1 MAANAAP
8 RLSASEPRGDR
19 REQQGQYMFI
29 RNSILSGTAI
39 AAVIAATPAIAQE
52 RSFDLPAQP
61 AVKAIPAF
69 ARQAQ
74 LQIVASAR
82 DLAGVRTPAIK
93 GRMDARAAL
102 RRLIAGTP
110 LKIASDD
117 GQVVTL
123 RSARAPASPQSGR
136 VIGQGVLAGRVLNT
150 ATGEYVRNAEIRAE
164 GTTIVA
170 YSDEGGNFRLTGLPA
185 GQVTIIVRYTGL
197 QETRAMATV
206 AAGQVATL
214 QVALEAQSF
223 AADGGGE
230 VESVTITAARDGQA
244 AAIMER
250 RAAMNAKTVVAADN
264 YGGLTMG
271 DVGEFMKNMPGLSL
285 DYTEV
290 DATAVR
296 IGGLDPK
303 YSTFTTDG
311 ARMAT
316 ATSNNNNGRQ
326 NSFEQMSITGIE
338 SIELNNTLT
347 ASMDAD
353 SPGGSINLRSKYAF
367 QRKGRQLRFQL
378 GGVGTSDSALSP
390 AYFPDD
396 RKHARIYPSGQIGF
410 ADVVLDGR
418 LGIAFNA
425 SYNANYVQQDRIQ
438 TDWSYLPGGRVMPYQ
453 VMWRPGPKFTSRTA
467 ANLALDYKIT
477 DDLAFSL
484 RSSYSY
490 YDVEY
495 FNQYTY
501 LIFGTTT
508 RSYATPDSTPTH
520 IVVNP
525 VAGTPTAT
533 RLHTQYSHR
542 YAGTP
547 AYLVAPKLEYRGDT
561 FEATLRGSYSRS
573 EFNFRDN
580 SKGFFQ
586 RTDSY
591 LTRIGFTLDRASEDS
606 NAWTLAQTAG
616 RPWGDPRSFNRDDDI
631 GNNIRTAESDAVNE
645 MFGVNLDLKERFEIG
660 GVPMTLM
667 AGAAARTNDWRTN
680 EGSWNQF
687 QYVGPTGDLTQK
699 APEAV
704 IPWTQHYKFQI
715 HGFDAGN
722 MNAQGWRADSNYA
735 MYDIYKDHP
744 EYFVPDTLGNLKR
757 DLDNNKRVKED
768 IYAGYLELQA
778 RAGRAS
784 FDLGVRYERTRTGAR
799 IANIRPLS
807 EVAAAGYPVSAT
819 AATTVE
825 GLLYQYNGGTYATR
839 RGDYEDWFLSGGV
852 KYDFT
857 DKLVAQVSFSQSILR
872 PDYGNLGGVVSVNDD
887 TMIVN
892 VPNPMLK
899 PEHSTKYFA
908 RLQYFLEPS
917 GIVAISAYKLDIKDM
932 QVTGIT
938 VNPEDVGYD
947 PNEYVGYTFRSAQ
960 NAPGTS
966 TNNGLI
972 LEYDQQ
978 LTFLPGALKGL
989 GLRASFTLVD
999 PDGVRQNLPE
1009 RAANWGLRYS
1019 RGPFDF
1025 QLTGNWQSSY
1035 RISALGNTPTT
1046 ANNGILY
1053 RAERELWNIS
1063 ASYKVTRNFEVML
1076 AGRNIFNA
1084 PDIVYSNERSRVQ
1097 QYSIYG
1103 SMWNVGIKGTF

>member
-1 MAANAAP
+1 
-8 RLSASEPRGDR
+8 
-19 REQQGQYMFI
+19 MFI
-29 RNSILSGTAI
+29 RNSILSGTA
-39 AAVIAATPAIAQE
+39 VIALLAAAPAQAQD
-52 RSFDLPAQP
+52 RAFDLAAQP
-61 AVKAIPAF
+61 AVKAIPEF
-69 ARQAQ
+69 ARQAHI
-74 LQIVASAR
+74 QIVASAR
-82 DLAGVRTPAIK
+82 DLEGVRTPAMK
-93 GRMDARAAL
+93 GRMDVRAAL

-110 LKIASDD
+110 LQIASDD

-123 RSARAPASPQSGR
+123 RSTRAPASPQSGR
-136 VIGQGVLAGRVLNT
+136 AIGQGTLAGRVLNT
-150 ATGEYVRNAEIRAE
+150 ATGEYVRNAEIRVE

-170 YSDEGGNFRLTGLPA
+170 YSDEGGNFRLAGLPA
-185 GQVTIIVRYTGL
+185 GPVTLVVRYTGL
-197 QETRAMATV
+197 QDVRTTATV
-206 AAGQVATL
+206 AAGEVATL
-214 QVALEAQSF
+214 NVDLNAQSF
-223 AADGGGE
+223 AANDE
-230 VESVTITAARDGQA
+230 IESVTITAARDGQA

-250 RAAMNAKTVVAADN
+250 RAAPNAKTVVAADN

-367 QRKGRQLRFQL
+367 QRKGRQLRFQV
-378 GGVGTSDSALSP
+378 GGVGTSDSAFTA

-396 RKHARIYPSGQIGF
+396 RKHPRIYPSAQVGYN
-410 ADVVLDGR
+410 DVLLGGR

-438 TDWSYLPGGRVMPYQ
+438 TDWSYLPDGRVMPYQ

-467 ANLALDYKIT
+467 ANLALDYKFS
-477 DDLAFSL
+477 DKLAFSL
-484 RSSYSY
+484 RSTYSF

-495 FNQYTY
+495 FNQYTF

-525 VAGTPTAT
+525 SGTNT

-547 AYLVAPKLEYRGDT
+547 AYLIAPKLEYRGDT
-561 FEATLRGSYSRS
+561 FEALLRASYSSS

-580 SKGFFQ
+580 SKGFFV

-591 LTRIGFTLDRASEDS
+591 LTRIGFTLDRASTES
-606 NAWTLAQTAG
+606 NDWTLAQTAG

-631 GNNIRTAESDAVNE
+631 GNNVRTSESDAVNE
-645 MFGVNLDLKERFEIG
+645 MYGVNLDLKKKLELG
-660 GVPMTLM
+660 GVPIVLM
-667 AGAAARTNDWRTN
+667 AGGAARSNDWRTN
-680 EGSWNQF
+680 EGSFDQF
-687 QYVGPTGDLTQK
+687 QYVGPTGDLTQR

-704 IPWTQHYKFQI
+704 IPWTQFYKFQI

-722 MNAQGWRADSNYA
+722 MNAQNWRADNNYA
-735 MYDIYKDHP
+735 MYDIYREHP

-768 IYAGYLELQA
+768 IYAGYFEVQA
-778 RAGRAS
+778 RAGRAA
-784 FDLGVRYERTRTGAR
+784 FDLGLRYEKTKTAAR
-799 IANIRPLS
+799 VADIRPLS
-807 EVAAAGYPVSAT
+807 EVAAAGYPVNSSGP
-819 AATTVE
+819 TTVA
-825 GLLYQYNGGTYATR
+825 GLLYQYNDGTYSTR
-839 RGDYEDWFLSGGV
+839 HGEYDDWFLSGGI

-857 DKLVAQVSFSQSILR
+857 DKLVGQVAFSNSILR
-872 PDYGNLGGVVSVNDD
+872 PDYGNLGGVVSVNDT
-887 TMIVN
+887 TMIVS
-892 VPNPMLK
+892 VPNPLLK
-899 PEHSTKYFA
+899 PEHSTKYYA

-917 GIVAISAYKLDIKDM
+917 GIIAVSGFKLDIKDM
-932 QVTGIT
+932 QITGIE
-938 VNPEDVGYD
+938 VNPEDVGFD
-947 PNEYVGYTFRSAQ
+947 PDDYAGYTFRSAQ

-966 TNNGLI
+966 TNNGLT

-978 LTFLPGALKGL
+978 LTFLPGALKGF
-989 GLRASFTLVD
+989 GLRGSFTLVD
-999 PDGVRQNLPE
+999 PDGERQNLPE
-1009 RAANWGLRYS
+1009 KMANWGVRYS
-1019 RGPFDF
+1019 RSGFDF

-1035 RISALGNTPTT
+1035 RTSALSNTPTT

-1053 RAERELWNIS
+1053 RAARELWNVS
-1063 ASYKVTRNFEVML
+1063 ASYKINRNFEVML

-1084 PDIVYSNERSRVQ
+1084 PDIVYSNVRSRVQ

-1103 SMWNVGIKGTF
+1103 SMWNLGIKGTF

>member
-1 MAANAAP
+1 
-8 RLSASEPRGDR
+8 
-19 REQQGQYMFI
+19 MFI
-29 RNSILSGTAI
+29 RNSILSGTA
-39 AAVIAATPAIAQE
+39 VIALVAAAPAQAQD
-52 RSFDLPAQP
+52 RAFDLAAQP
-61 AVKAIPAF
+61 AVKAIPEF
-69 ARQAQ
+69 ARQAHI
-74 LQIVASAR
+74 QIVASAR
-82 DLAGVRTPAIK
+82 DLEGVRTPAIK
-93 GRMDARAAL
+93 GRMDVRAAL

-110 LKIASDD
+110 LRIASDD

-123 RSARAPASPQSGR
+123 RSTRAPASPQSGR
-136 VIGQGVLAGRVLNT
+136 AVGQGTLAGRVLNT
-150 ATGEYVRNAEIRAE
+150 ATGEYVRNAEIRVE

-170 YSDEGGNFRLTGLPA
+170 YSDEGGNFRLAGLPA
-185 GQVTIIVRYTGL
+185 GQVTLVVRYTGL
-197 QETRAMATV
+197 QEVRTTATV
-206 AAGQVATL
+206 AAGEVATL
-214 QVALEAQSF
+214 NVDLNAQSF
-223 AADGGGE
+223 AANDE
-230 VESVTITAARDGQA
+230 IESVTITAARDGQA

-271 DVGEFMKNMPGLSL
+271 DVGEFMKNMPGISL

-347 ASMDAD
+347 ANMDAD

-367 QRKGRQLRFQL
+367 QRKGRQLRFQV
-378 GGVGTSDSALSP
+378 GGVGTSDSAFTA

-396 RKHARIYPSGQIGF
+396 RKHPRIYPSAQVGYN
-410 ADVVLDGR
+410 DVFLDGR

-438 TDWSYLPGGRVMPYQ
+438 TDWSYLPDGRVMPYQ

-477 DDLAFSL
+477 DKLAFSL
-484 RSSYSY
+484 RSTYSF

-495 FNQYTY
+495 FNQYTF

-508 RSYATPDSTPTH
+508 VSRATADSTPTH

-525 VAGTPTAT
+525 SGTNT

-547 AYLVAPKLEYRGDT
+547 AFLVAPKLEYRGDT
-561 FEATLRGSYSRS
+561 FEALLRTSYSSS

-606 NAWTLAQTAG
+606 NAWTLTQTAG

-645 MFGVNLDLKERFEIG
+645 MYGVNLDLKKKLELG
-660 GVPMTLM
+660 GVPVTLM
-667 AGAAARTNDWRTN
+667 AGGLVRTNDWRTN
-680 EGSWNQF
+680 EGSFDQF
-687 QYVGPTGDLTQK
+687 QYVGPTGDLTQR

-704 IPWTQHYKFQI
+704 IPWTQFYQFQI

-722 MNAQGWRADSNYA
+722 MNAQNWRADNNYA
-735 MYDIYKDHP
+735 MYDIYREHP

-768 IYAGYLELQA
+768 VYAGYAEVQA

-784 FDLGVRYERTRTGAR
+784 FDLGLRYEKTKTAAR
-799 IANIRPLS
+799 VANIRPLS
-807 EVAAAGYPVSAT
+807 EVVAAGYPVNASGP
-819 AATTVE
+819 TTTQ
-825 GLLYQYNGGTYATR
+825 GLLYQYNGGTYSTR
-839 RGDYEDWFLSGGV
+839 HGEYQDWFLSGGI

-857 DKLVAQVSFSQSILR
+857 DKLVGQISFSDSILR
-872 PDYGNLGGVVSVNDD
+872 PDYGNLGGVVSVNDT
-887 TMIVN
+887 TMIVT
-892 VPNPMLK
+892 VPNPLLK
-899 PEHSTKYFA
+899 PEHSTKYYA

-917 GIVAISAYKLDIKDM
+917 GIIAVSGFKLDIKDM
-932 QVTGIT
+932 QITGIE
-938 VNPEDVGYD
+938 VDPEDVGFD
-947 PNEYVGYTFRSAQ
+947 PDDYAGYTFRSAQ

-966 TNNGLI
+966 TNNGLT

-978 LTFLPGALKGL
+978 LTFLPGALKGF
-989 GLRASFTLVD
+989 GLRGSFTLVD
-999 PDGVRQNLPE
+999 PDDERQNLPKQS
-1009 RAANWGLRYS
+1009 ANWGLRYS
-1019 RGPFDF
+1019 RSGFDF

-1035 RISALGNTPTT
+1035 RTSALSNTPTT

-1063 ASYKVTRNFEVML
+1063 ASYKINRNFEVML

-1084 PDIVYSNERSRVQ
+1084 PDIVYSNVRSRVQ

-1103 SMWNVGIKGTF
+1103 SMWNLGIKGSF